1 MVDSNDI
8 ESHLAHYG
16 VLGMKWGVRKDRR
29 TGVRSGSPRAGKG
42 RTKREERE
50 IANRKRAS
58 QNRRTLTD
66 ADIEKR
72 IKRLEME
79 RKLKMLTDQ
88 DIAPGKTFAKKV
100 MSEQGR
106 KAIGFISTAAF
117 GALAFAA
124 KQAFERKYDPD
135 YKSYK
140 LDVDKLR
147 DMNRHLFPNPNQKKK

>member
-29 TGVRSGSPRAGKG
+29 TGARSGSPRAGKKK
-42 RTKREERE
+42 TKREERE
-50 IANRKRAS
+50 ISNRKRAS

-79 RKLKMLTDQ
+79 RKLQKLTEQ
-88 DIAPGKTFAKKV
+88 DVAPGKAFAKQI
-100 MSEQGR
+100 MSDQGR
-106 KAIGFISTAAF
+106 KVIGFISATAF

-124 KQAFERKYDPD
+124 KQAIEKKYDVD
-135 YKSYK
+135 YKFDIEK
-140 LDVDKLR
+140 AR
-147 DMNRHLFPNPNQKKK
+147 DMNRHLFPNPKQKK